1 MLILSELWIYPI
13 KSMGGISRSEAHA
26 QLRGLQY
33 DRRWML
39 TDETGRFLSQR
50 EIPELALLG
59 TAIEDTYLRVFWKKN
74 PAEHIR
80 IPLQFPEGSL
90 PETTTTIWDDT
101 CRAQVLPTGVND
113 WFSMQLKQ
121 KVQLVYMPDS
131 TRREADPQ
139 YAPEGQH
146 VSFADGFPFLIIG
159 QASLDELNRQLAEPL
174 PMNRFRPNFVFT
186 GGTAHEED
194 EWSDFQIGNVH
205 FRGVKRCARCAIP
218 TIDQDS
224 AERTAE
230 PLKTLATYRNM
241 NKKILFGQNVIL
253 TGEEAVVRVGD
264 GLGFRAC
271 SGI

>member
-13 KSMGGISRSEAHA
+13 KSIGGFSVTEALA
-26 QLRGLQY
+26 EPRGLQY

-39 TDETGRFLSQR
+39 VDETGRFLSQR
-50 EIPELALLG
+50 EIPEMALLG
-59 TAIEDTYLRVFWKKN
+59 TAIEEAHLRVFWKKN

-90 PETTTTIWDDT
+90 PEITTTIWDDT
-101 CRAQVLPTGVND
+101 CLAQALSTGIND
-113 WFSMQLKQ
+113 WFSTQLRQ
-121 KVQLVYMPDS
+121 KVRLVYMPDS
-131 TRREADPQ
+131 THRAADPQ

-159 QASLDELNRQLAEPL
+159 QATLDELSRQLAEPL

-186 GGTAHEED
+186 GGAPHEED
-194 EWSDFQIGNVH
+194 DWSDFLIGSVA

-218 TIDQDS
+218 TTNQES
-224 AERTAE
+224 AERGVE
-230 PLKTLATYRNM
+230 PLKTLATYRSF

-253 TGEEAVVRVGD
+253 TGEEAVVRVGE
-264 GLGFRAC
+264 
-271 SGI
+271 GIVFGV